1 MYYMILITCVIGH
14 SSLHIY
20 SRDGNGG
27 ELFGFPERRIA
38 WIPLATNFGSTN
50 FERSAS
56 GGKLLNLYSVIFF
69 TSTSRFA
76 SLNTLGSLKLM
87 ADPD

>member
-1 MYYMILITCVIGH
+1 MD
-14 SSLHIY
+14 S
-20 SRDGNGG
+20 
-27 ELFGFPERRIA
+27 FGYQLRIH
-38 WIPLATNFGSTN
+38 N

-76 SLNTLGSLKLM
+76 SLTTLGSLKLM